1 MHEEIAA
8 LVHPILVR
16 GLELKARLDRG
27 ESPAFAT
34 EQAILEDLLTAGLV
48 GVDLAA
54 GRSSDPDEGA
64 TRAISLKGAVR
75 RSSERLMTIR
85 YALACW
91 LDELFILD
99 SPWETRWNERKLEVA
114 LNGTNDRAWRFW
126 ELARR
131 PETRLDR
138 DVLEAFFLCVM
149 LGFRGDLRERTADL
163 QDWVATARAQLTK
176 LQGLEWTPPPE
187 RVPTT
192 RVPPLGGGERL
203 RRMVLAGGL
212 VFLVLTPFVA
222 FFLIYQLGR

>member
-1 MHEEIAA
+1 MQEEIAA
-8 LVHPILVR
+8 LVPPILVR

-27 ESPAFAT
+27 ESPTFAT

-48 GVDLAA
+48 DVDVGRPAA
-54 GRSSDPDEGA
+54 ADEEGA
-64 TRAISLKGAVR
+64 RAINLRGALR

-114 LNGTNDRAWRFW
+114 LNGTNDPAWRFW

-192 RVPPLGGGERL
+192 RVPPLGGGELL

-222 FFLIYQLGR
+222 FFLIYQLG

>member
-1 MHEEIAA
+1 MHEEAAA

-16 GLELKARLDRG
+16 GLELKGRLERG

-34 EQAILEDLLTAGLV
+34 EQAILEDLLTSGL
-48 GVDLAA
+48 A
-54 GRSSDPDEGA
+54 GRNRPPASEDEEPRTIG
-64 TRAISLKGAVR
+64 LKGAVR
-75 RSSERLMTIR
+75 RSAERLVTIR

-91 LDELFILD
+91 LDELFILE

-138 DVLEAFFLCVM
+138 DVLETFFLCVM
-149 LGFRGDLRERTADL
+149 LGFRGDLRERPAEL

-176 LQGLEWTPPPE
+176 LEGLEWTPPPE
-187 RVPTT
+187 RTPAT

-212 VFLVLTPFVA
+212 VILVLTPVVA